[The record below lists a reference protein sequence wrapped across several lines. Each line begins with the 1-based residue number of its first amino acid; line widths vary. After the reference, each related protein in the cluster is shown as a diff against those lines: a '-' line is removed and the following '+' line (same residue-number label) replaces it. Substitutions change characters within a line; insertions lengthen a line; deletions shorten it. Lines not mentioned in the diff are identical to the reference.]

1 MSETD
6 DTDVTEIENNKIVG
20 CPQKSLVFRP
30 QKKTD
35 LPNISTSPLGN
46 HESKYDMKHDKEV
59 SLQKELDTVRSM
71 NEVVEK
77 VLSSLESAQG
87 NIALDGS
94 NSMKTVLQTVN
105 SASTLLDA
113 WVKILSY
120 TEHNQ
125 RLITNPNWKGASAD
139 IAIIENES
147 ILKAQAE
154 EKRLL
159 EAERRKEEAKRV
171 EEEEERR
178 RQVGNPLRGSR
189 GALRRAGGA
198 KRGYSS
204 SSLNTIGRLSGTQN
218 SGRGIPV
225 ARAGSGIGR
234 GIGSSRGRPRGTR

>member
-1 MSETD
+1 MSD
-6 DTDVTEIENNKIVG
+6 SKNPDVTEIENNQIIESA
-20 CPQKSLVFRP
+20 QEFLEFRP
-30 QKKTD
+30 TKKTD
-35 LPNISTSPLGN
+35 LPNTNTSPRGD
-46 HESKYDMKHDKEV
+46 HETKYDMKHDKEV
-59 SLQKELDTVRSM
+59 SLQKELETVRSM

-87 NIALDGS
+87 NIA
-94 NSMKTVLQTVN
+94 TVLQTVN
-105 SASTLLDA
+105 SASILLDA

-154 EKRLL
+154 EKRAL
-159 EAERRKEEAKRV
+159 EDERRKEEARRA

-178 RQVGNPLRGSR
+178 RQVGNPSRGSR
-189 GALRRAGGA
+189 GALRRFGGS

-204 SSLNTIGRLSGTQN
+204 SSLNTTGRVSGTQS

-234 GIGSSRGRPRGTR
+234 GLGTSRGRSRGTR